1 LSDFVA
7 PPPQEWDFSPNL
19 FVGRVVGGGVITL
32 SLRIIFELSF
42 ALDSQTMSPHLCVTG
57 SSVVGG
63 TRGRG
68 APATVFCQIGRAFG
82 DLVVVVVDALVVV
95 VVVVCWL
102 LSWLPNTGDC
112 SLNLLSA

>member
-1 LSDFVA
+1 M
-7 PPPQEWDFSPNL
+7 
-19 FVGRVVGGGVITL
+19 GGGVIIL

-82 DLVVVVVDALVVV
+82 DLVVVVGARVVA
-95 VVVVCWL
+95 VVVVCWI
-102 LSWLPNTGDC
+102 LSWLPNTWDC
-112 SLNLLSA
+112 SLNLLSG

>member
-1 LSDFVA
+1 M
-7 PPPQEWDFSPNL
+7 
-19 FVGRVVGGGVITL
+19 IL

-82 DLVVVVVDALVVV
+82 DLVVVVVVDALVVV
-95 VVVVCWL
+95 VVVCW

>member
-1 LSDFVA
+1 MSDFVGS
-7 PPPQEWDFSPNL
+7 PPQEWDFSPNL
-19 FVGRVVGGGVITL
+19 FVGRVVGGGVIIL

-42 ALDSQTMSPHLCVTG
+42 ALDSQTMSSHLCVTG

-68 APATVFCQIGRAFG
+68 VPATVFCHSGREFS
-82 DLVVVVVDALVVV
+82 DLVVAVVV
-95 VVVVCWL
+95 VYWI

>member
-1 LSDFVA
+1 MSDFVGS
-7 PPPQEWDFSPNL
+7 PPQEWDFSPNL
-19 FVGRVVGGGVITL
+19 FVGRVVGGGVIIL

-112 SLNLLSA
+112 SLNLLSG

>member
-1 LSDFVA
+1 M
-7 PPPQEWDFSPNL
+7 
-19 FVGRVVGGGVITL
+19 GGGVIIL

-42 ALDSQTMSPHLCVTG
+42 ALDSQTMSSHLCVAG

-68 APATVFCQIGRAFG
+68 APASVFCHIGRAFS
-82 DLVVVVVDALVVV
+82 DLVVVVGAPV

-112 SLNLLSA
+112 SLNLLSG

>member
-1 LSDFVA
+1 MILSF
-7 PPPQEWDFSPNL
+7 
-19 FVGRVVGGGVITL
+19 
-32 SLRIIFELSF
+32 RIIFELSF

-95 VVVVCWL
+95 VVVGICGFIPVL
-102 LSWLPNTGDC
+102 LIPKQNC
-112 SLNLLSA
+112 SMPLVLTKVVWAP

>member
-1 LSDFVA
+1 MLVFVGS
-7 PPPQEWDFSPNL
+7 PPQKWDFSPNL
-19 FVGRVVGGGVITL
+19 FVGRLVGDGVIIL

-42 ALDSQTMSPHLCVTG
+42 ALDSQTMSSHLCVTG

-82 DLVVVVVDALVVV
+82 DLVVVVGAR
-95 VVVVCWL
+95 VVVVCWI

-112 SLNLLSA
+112 SLNLLSG